1 MSKRKKIHQ
10 AQEVA
15 NIEDKPKKGFWQ
27 KLKGLLSSKAKDQAK
42 NLEHEHIPVNPLN
55 DITLEELEL
64 EILDTDE
71 LVGEPDIE
79 IAFINPETGELEVLN
94 LPQDTFK
101 ITVQED
107 PNSKEEETVVV
118 LELETPLKKR
128 RDGIEDDDPYAKI
141 THFPPSSRL
150 H

>member
-1 MSKRKKIHQ
+1 MFKRKKIHQ
-10 AQEVA
+10 AQAIA
-15 NIEDKPKKGFWQ
+15 NKENKPKKGFWH
-27 KLKGLLSSKAKDQAK
+27 KLKGMLSSKAKDQAE
-42 NLEHEHIPVNPLN
+42 NLEQEHGLVNPLN

-64 EILDTDE
+64 EILDTDD

-101 ITVQED
+101 VTVQES
-107 PNSKEEETVVV
+107 PNSKDEETVVV
-118 LELETPLKKR
+118 LELDTPLRKR
-128 RDGIEDDDPYAKI
+128 KDREDEDPYAKI